1 MTTPPFL
8 NRGDRVAIAAP
19 ARKISA
25 EELDPAIKLF
35 ESWGLEVTLPEH
47 LFDTDHQ
54 FAGDDTTRA
63 ALLQQ
68 LLDDP
73 EVRAVF
79 CARGGYGTVRLID
92 RLDFSA
98 FAQHPKWIVGF
109 SDITVLHSHIH
120 RHLSIETLHATMPI
134 DIPGI
139 GSYPSTDSMHCCL
152 WGEQIAYRCAA
163 QQLNRNGEAEGEV
176 VGGNLS
182 ILYSLCGSPS
192 DIDTAGK
199 ILFIEDLDE
208 YLYHIDRMMINLK
221 RNGHLD
227 NLAGLVVG
235 SLSKMHDN
243 TVPFGH
249 TAEEIV
255 REAVA
260 EYSYPVCFGFEAGHI
275 GTNNLALPLG
285 HRAHLSVEG
294 AAELRFIY

>member
-1 MTTPPFL
+1 M
-8 NRGDRVAIAAP
+8 AIAAP

-25 EELDPAIKLF
+25 DELDPAIKLF

-79 CARGGYGTVRLID
+79 CARGGYGTVRLVD

-120 RHLSIETLHATMPI
+120 RHLGIETLHATMPI

-139 GSYPSTDSMHCCL
+139 GSYPSTDSMHRCL

-285 HRAHLSVEG
+285 HLAHLSVEG
-294 AAELRFIY
+294 AAELLFIY

>member
-1 MTTPPFL
+1 MTTPPYL

-35 ESWGLEVTLPEH
+35 ESWGLEVTVPEH

-79 CARGGYGTVRLID
+79 CARGGYGTVRLVD

-98 FAQHPKWIVGF
+98 FAQHPNWIVGF

-120 RHLSIETLHATMPI
+120 RHLGIETLHATMPI

-139 GSYPSTDSMHCCL
+139 GSYPSTDSMHRCL

-208 YLYHIDRMMINLK
+208 YLYHIDRMMMNLK

>member
-1 MTTPPFL
+1 MTTPPYL

-25 EELDPAIKLF
+25 DELDPAIKLF
-35 ESWGLEVTLPEH
+35 ESWGLEVTVPEH

-120 RHLSIETLHATMPI
+120 RHLGIETLHATMPI

-139 GSYPSTDSMHCCL
+139 GSYPSTDSMHSCL
-152 WGEQIAYRCAA
+152 WGEQIAYRCTA

-208 YLYHIDRMMINLK
+208 YLYHIDRMMMNLK

>member
-1 MTTPPFL
+1 M
-8 NRGDRVAIAAP
+8 AIAAP

-25 EELDPAIKLF
+25 DELDPAIKLF

-79 CARGGYGTVRLID
+79 CARGGYGTVRLVD
-92 RLDFSA
+92 HLDFSA

-120 RHLSIETLHATMPI
+120 RHLGIETLHATMPI

-139 GSYPSTDSMHCCL
+139 GSYPSTDSMHHCL

-208 YLYHIDRMMINLK
+208 YLYHIDRMMMNLK

>member
-1 MTTPPFL
+1 MTTPPYL

-25 EELDPAIKLF
+25 DELDPAIKLF
-35 ESWGLEVTLPEH
+35 ESWGLEVTVPEH

-120 RHLSIETLHATMPI
+120 RHLGIETLHATMPI

-139 GSYPSTDSMHCCL
+139 GSYPSTDSMHSCL
-152 WGEQIAYRCAA
+152 WGEQIAYHCAA

-208 YLYHIDRMMINLK
+208 YLYHIDRMMMNLK